1 MPTASKKKRDSS
13 VHVKSIPTAKRLKTS
28 IKTDVIHPSDYA
40 RFDFRFACEDC
51 SHFTTE
57 EQRCTLGYESKWH
70 RKEFQKTSYE
80 LTGKMALCRFLE
92 ID

>member
-1 MPTASKKKRDSS
+1 MPAASKKNRDSS
-13 VHVKSIPTAKRLKTS
+13 VHVKSIPTAKRLKTG
-28 IKTDVIHPSDYA
+28 IKTDVINPSDYA

-51 SHFTTE
+51 SHFALE

-70 RKEFQKTSYE
+70 RKEFQKSSYE